1 MPANV
6 ELQNPAS
13 YLAILTLVR
22 HARRVLTDS
31 GGLQKE
37 AFWLGVPCI
46 TLRDETEWVETLE
59 NGWNR
64 LAGADPDA
72 IAAATAQSPSGPQ
85 QPLGEGSDGRP
96 SNLVVRGLLDRH

>member
-1 MPANV
+1 
-6 ELQNPAS
+6 S
-13 YLAILTLVR
+13 YLAMLTLVQ

-64 LAGADPDA
+64 LASAPEA
-72 IAAATAQSPSGPQ
+72 IVEAAQQAPTGPQ
-85 QPLGEGSDGRP
+85 QPFGAPPEGTASEQIACVLLQNRGRY
-96 SNLVVRGLLDRH
+96 